1 MATTNLTSSSAMFR
15 ALLENI
21 TLISPVDS
29 AVLLQEETEKSREV
43 VARAIH
49 EARRRDS
56 VFRPNCAAEPGWLT
70 FKINRHSE
78 SAQMTVE
85 MEIDEGLHQSFRAAL
100 FLTDWSWCPSPC
112 RRRPPCRVN
121 EPFALRAGAR

>member
-1 MATTNLTSSSAMFR
+1 MATTNLTGSSAMFR

-49 EARRRDS
+49 EARRRDRS
-56 VFRPNCAAEPGWLT
+56 FGPIAPPNRVGS
-70 FKINRHSE
+70 HSR
-78 SAQMTVE
+78 ST
-85 MEIDEGLHQSFRAAL
+85 GTR
-100 FLTDWSWCPSPC
+100 SPHK
-112 RRRPPCRVN
+112 
-121 EPFALRAGAR
+121 